1 MCTLVCGET
10 SWSSTTGIVFGP
22 PLPLVG
28 CMSTRRSP
36 CAGWALALES
46 RTAPLGPL
54 LQQRLCSCLM
64 LPVLPPSMLHDP
76 AGGCPALAL
85 RRGGSVPCPSPLRIG
100 TVGPGKSS
108 RQLGLVISPSLY
120 PAPTTALLRGRV
132 FGGSRRIIEWSPA
145 LQVDY
150 FMRESLLPRLET
162 GLAMMGG
169 RIGAKDLRA
178 WRSTL

>member
-10 SWSSTTGIVFGP
+10 SWSSTTGTVFGP

-120 PAPTTALLRGRV
+120 PAPTTALLRGV
-132 FGGSRRIIEWSPA
+132 FGGSRRIIDDGLLLCKWTTSCANHSSP
-145 LQVDY
+145 
-150 FMRESLLPRLET
+150 
-162 GLAMMGG
+162 
-169 RIGAKDLRA
+169 DLRLA
-178 WRSTL
+178 LP

>member
-100 TVGPGKSS
+100 TVGPGKPS
-108 RQLGLVISPSLY
+108 RQLGLVISPFLVSR
-120 PAPTTALLRGRV
+120 PHHCSAERGLWR
-132 FGGSRRIIEWSPA
+132 FEANHRRWSPA